1 MTNNL
6 KAERTLTAEELQAI
20 IDGCEGV
27 TPGPWRIGRLGD
39 QEMSH
44 VVDFGEPPK
53 APFMILRNG
62 SPAKPHM
69 GYTGLPDA
77 GVVHSDDGSSPA
89 NAAHIARLDPD
100 TIKAMALELQSLRSQ
115 SLSTQQPM
123 GEVTDEMVERASKAM
138 DEKFS
143 EAFLDVWPDWD
154 GLARLALNAALH
166 PNQERGE

>member
-6 KAERTLTAEELQAI
+6 KAERTLTAEELQTI
-20 IDGCEGV
+20 IDGCEKA
-27 TPGPWRIGRLGD
+27 TPGD
-39 QEMSH
+39 
-44 VVDFGEPPK
+44 
-53 APFMILRNG
+53 
-62 SPAKPHM
+62 PA
-69 GYTGLPDA
+69 T
-77 GVVHSDDGSSPA
+77 V
-89 NAAHIARLDPD
+89 
-100 TIKAMALELQSLRSQ
+100 KAMASMALQ

-166 PNQERGE
+166 PNQESGE